1 MIKSVPTRL
10 QDDPATLDRR
20 LCGVRGVS
28 RDRFRVGV
36 WRFAAYLNE
45 VILMRLRCRYRYV
58 PPEGKEGEGQLA
70 LERGDVV
77 EVIGERNEGGW
88 LEGRRLRDGAE
99 GWFPG
104 NYCCRAAVDG
114 TAADTSRNSASSAGG
129 NGTSPRA
136 SLSPRAVPVEPPNDR
151 ERQTAEVLRV
161 RLKALSREHDAL
173 MRRVDALEAELEETR
188 QRANRRSLE
197 MAQALA
203 EEMHLREVA
212 EQRLREVS
220 EALQSAQRGT
230 TRETDGEAAAGV
242 VPQRARRHG
251 LGTPPPKHA
260 PPPPPPPPH
269 LPADEGE
276 SAGGLGHTAGS
287 DNAELDA
294 DGNEITESSRRFT
307 SLSVRERIQSVRQR
321 QQQLLHEVG
330 WNEDER

>member
-1 MIKSVPTRL
+1 
-10 QDDPATLDRR
+10 
-20 LCGVRGVS
+20 
-28 RDRFRVGV
+28 
-36 WRFAAYLNE
+36 
-45 VILMRLRCRYRYV
+45 MRLRCRYRYV
-58 PPEGKEGEGQLA
+58 PPDGKEGEGQLA

-77 EVIGERNEGGW
+77 EVIGGRNEGGW

-104 NYCCRAAVDG
+104 NYCRAAMDE

-129 NGTSPRA
+129 NGTSPRV
-136 SLSPRAVPVEPPNDR
+136 SLSPRAVPTEPPTDR

-220 EALQSAQRGT
+220 EALQSAQRVT
-230 TRETDGEAAAGV
+230 TRETDVEAGAGV
-242 VPQRARRHG
+242 VPRRARRHG
-251 LGTPPPKHA
+251 LDTPPPKHA
-260 PPPPPPPPH
+260 PPPPPP

-276 SAGGLGHTAGS
+276 LEGELGRTAGS
-287 DNAELDA
+287 DHAELDA
-294 DGNEITESSRRFT
+294 DGNEITESSRRFA

-321 QQQLLHEVG
+321 QQQLLHKVG
-330 WNEDER
+330 WDEDER